1 MAGVAGLRYSGAST
15 KVMPMLVGLSL
26 CRTTAGFRV
35 LGANRG
41 VTLMVK
47 TITSGGGLN
56 SNKVVQSRSGYKVE
70 PRTTAIDPAGVSQR
84 DVSTA
89 FRKTLVEVGPGYSP
103 GKMPATG
110 IANARQGPLGAGPGG
125 FGRTIYKSGSQS
137 PTPPAR
143 EMPAGRNTLAE
154 YGPDSV
160 TARGK
165 R

>member
-1 MAGVAGLRYSGAST
+1 MAKAILTGG
-15 KVMPMLVGLSL
+15 
-26 CRTTAGFRV
+26 
-35 LGANRG
+35 GANS
-41 VTLMVK
+41 T
-47 TITSGGGLN
+47 
-56 SNKVVQSRSGYKVE
+56 KVVQSRSGGKVE
-70 PRTTAIDPAGVSQR
+70 PRSTAIDPAGVSQR
-84 DVSTA
+84 DVSAA
-89 FRKTLVEVGPGYSP
+89 FRKTPVQVGPGYSP

-110 IANARQGPLGAGPGG
+110 IANARQGPPGAGPGG
-125 FGRTIYKSGSQS
+125 GGRTIYKSGSQS